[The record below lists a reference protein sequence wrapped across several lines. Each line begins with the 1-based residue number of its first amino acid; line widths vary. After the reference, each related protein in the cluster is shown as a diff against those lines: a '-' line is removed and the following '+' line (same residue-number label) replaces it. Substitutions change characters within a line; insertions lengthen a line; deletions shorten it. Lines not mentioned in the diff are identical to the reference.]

1 MAGNAAKGRPGH
13 FLAWAPAVKDRHL
26 WNGTLQSGIDILLG
40 CLPRCYNQRRV
51 LLVQVNINASCNF
64 VKDVLRGDDVSEMRL
79 KLLSQKSEVYP
90 YTEDD

>member
-1 MAGNAAKGRPGH
+1 MH
-13 FLAWAPAVKDRHL
+13 FLLPGAEAK
-26 WNGTLQSGIDILLG
+26 QICLG
-40 CLPRCYNQRRV
+40 SISAC
-51 LLVQVNINASCNF
+51 VQVNINASCNF

>member
-1 MAGNAAKGRPGH
+1 M
-13 FLAWAPAVKDRHL
+13 
-26 WNGTLQSGIDILLG
+26 LG
-40 CLPRCYNQRRV
+40 FQIQDTCLPAIQVQIRWRRFV
-51 LLVQVNINASCNF
+51 SQNLHLVQVNINASCNF

>member
-1 MAGNAAKGRPGH
+1 MTKPHSEIEATCCDQAGEVLYRECYTHRELP
-13 FLAWAPAVKDRHL
+13 
-26 WNGTLQSGIDILLG
+26 LLT
-40 CLPRCYNQRRV
+40 
-51 LLVQVNINASCNF
+51 QVNINASCHF

>member
-1 MAGNAAKGRPGH
+1 MTKPKIEIEPAGWGQTGEVLYRECYTH
-13 FLAWAPAVKDRHL
+13 REI
-26 WNGTLQSGIDILLG
+26 SLLM
-40 CLPRCYNQRRV
+40 
-51 LLVQVNINASCNF
+51 QVNINASCHF

>member
-1 MAGNAAKGRPGH
+1 MHTQAQDLAIIGIGPACWDQAGEVSIRGVLH
-13 FLAWAPAVKDRHL
+13 S
-26 WNGTLQSGIDILLG
+26 QSMPLLM
-40 CLPRCYNQRRV
+40 
-51 LLVQVNINASCNF
+51 QVNINASCHF